1 MSSARGTTRSRRYR
15 VMKKAFREKCASE
28 NARCWICGHS
38 IDYRI
43 PYKDPVTG
51 FVNQDAFQLDHLYPR
66 STHPEM
72 AEDPANFRP
81 SHGSCNNKR
90 SNKLSMTGIG
100 QTTRSWI
107 R

>member
-15 VMKKAFREKCASE
+15 LLKSRFREECARD
-28 NARCWICGHS
+28 NARCWICDQP
-38 IDYRI
+38 IDYSV

-51 FVNQDAFQLDHLYPR
+51 NVNQDAFQLDHLYPR

-72 AEDPANFRP
+72 AEDKANFRP

-90 SNKLSMTGIG
+90 SNKMSFSPIG
-100 QTTRSWI
+100 SLTRSWTK
-107 R
+107 